1 MEPSDQRIEIND
13 VIQEETLSDD
23 DDDETIVSSTHKN

>member
-1 MEPSDQRIEIND
+1 MEPSDQRIEI
-13 VIQEETLSDD
+13 IQEETLSDD

>member
-1 MEPSDQRIEIND
+1 MEPSDQRIEI
-13 VIQEETLSDD
+13 IQEETLSED